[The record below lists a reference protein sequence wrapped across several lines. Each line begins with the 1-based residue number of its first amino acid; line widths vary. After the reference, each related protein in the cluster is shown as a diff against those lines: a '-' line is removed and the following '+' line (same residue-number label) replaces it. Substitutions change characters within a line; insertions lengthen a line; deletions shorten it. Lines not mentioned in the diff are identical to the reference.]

1 MPREKRDYVRI
12 SGIRDPSLIVI
23 ATEGEKTEQ
32 QYFAGVQSKCKEA
45 ASKIKLKIL
54 EPRDN
59 GKSAPKYV
67 LEQLSQY
74 KKEYGLNSHDELC
87 MVIDRD
93 KQAWTAAELSI
104 VAKQCAQKQYLLA
117 LSNPAFEFWLILHLK
132 NLDNYSDIEKVKLL
146 ENKDQYLKNELK
158 TLLGGFNPSKL
169 NFDDFWQ
176 HINLAIQRAEI
187 LDTEQQDRWPNELG
201 SRVYLLMKK
210 IMLTIETSG

>member
-93 KQAWTAAELSI
+93 KQSWTEAELAT
-104 VAKQCAQKQYLLA
+104 VAQQCAQKQYLLA
-117 LSNPAFEFWLILHLK
+117 LSNPAFEIWLIMHLK
-132 NLDNYSDIEKVKLL
+132 DINTYSDTEKVRLL
-146 ENKDQYLKNELK
+146 ENKDQYLKKELR
-158 TLLGGFNPSKL
+158 TLLGEFNPSKL
-169 NFDDFWQ
+169 DFEDFWS
-176 HINLAIQRAEI
+176 HMSIAIQQAKI
-187 LDTEQQDRWPNELG
+187 LDTVQQDRWPNELG

-210 IMLTIETSG
+210 IMLTIETTD